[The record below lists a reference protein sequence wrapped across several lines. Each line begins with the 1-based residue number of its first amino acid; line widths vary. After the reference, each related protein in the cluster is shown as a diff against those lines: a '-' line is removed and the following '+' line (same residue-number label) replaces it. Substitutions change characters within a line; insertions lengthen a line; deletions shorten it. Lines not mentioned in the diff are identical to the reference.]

1 MIYTSYFAQMR
12 NFPKNYIP
20 VAICGG
26 VPEWYTGKWYRKP
39 APKLGFFQEWKRNH
53 DNAYYIEHYNA
64 EVLNQL
70 NFVDVL
76 NDLQL
81 LVPEEIRATMQE
93 PIWTSPDVH
102 LVLLCYEK
110 PEDFC
115 HRHLFARWIMYNGA
129 DIKIEEFDK
138 EKAKSE
144 ESNN

>member
-26 VPEWYTGKWYRKP
+26 IPEWYTGKWYRKP

-70 NFVDVL
+70 NFVEVL

-81 LVPEEIRATMQE
+81 LVPEEISRSQFGHRQMS
-93 PIWTSPDVH
+93 IWCCCAMRSPRTFVTDICSH
-102 LVLLCYEK
+102 
-110 PEDFC
+110 
-115 HRHLFARWIMYNGA
+115 NG
-129 DIKIEEFDK
+129 
-138 EKAKSE
+138 
-144 ESNN
+144 

>member
-26 VPEWYTGKWYRKP
+26 IPEWYTGKWYRKP

-70 NFVDVL
+70 NFVEVL

-93 PIWTSPDVH
+93 PIWFSKDVH

-115 HRHLFARWIMYNGA
+115 HRHLFAHWIMLNGT

>member
-1 MIYTSYFAQMR
+1 M
-12 NFPKNYIP
+12 PWDK
-20 VAICGG
+20 GL
-26 VPEWYTGKWYRKP
+26 WYRKP
-39 APKLGFFQEWKRNH
+39 APKWGFFSQWKQNH
-53 DNAYYIEHYNA
+53 DNEFYIEHYNA
-64 EVLNQL
+64 EVLDQL
-70 NFVDVL
+70 DYSMVL

-81 LVPEEIRATMQE
+81 LVPEEIKATMQE

-110 PEDFC
+110 PKDFC
-115 HRHLFARWIMYNGA
+115 HRHLFAQWIMQNET